1 MITAHVNSR
10 DWEYG
15 CVSGDLKITLKWQ
28 TPVNVKAVMVY
39 NSGDFAY
46 AFNQVEYIQFKLTR
60 KPAWYGN
67 SKYNGYV
74 YVKNVKINEADVRP
88 AVDVMVKGGSAIA
101 EFNEITITEMTL
113 CIKAT
118 EDNNVSGWQ
127 SEVHLSE
134 IYVLGQ
140 GGNA

>member
-1 MITAHVNSR
+1 M
-10 DWEYG
+10 
-15 CVSGDLKITLKWQ
+15 SGDIKITLKWQ
-28 TPVNVKAVMVY
+28 TPVKIKAVMVY
-39 NSGDFAY
+39 NSGDIAY
-46 AFNQVEYIQFKLTR
+46 GFKQVEYIQFKLTR

-74 YVKNVKINEADVRP
+74 YVKNVKINDADVRP